1 MSNEKQIT
9 VEMTP
14 DEKIKDLQLKLEIV
28 EKDRDRINLEL
39 ANAYRQIMKLEE
51 ISDRYLKIIEN
62 ITKQ

>member
-28 EKDRDRINLEL
+28 ERDRDRINLEL
-39 ANAYRQIMKLEE
+39 AKANRQIIKLEE
-51 ISDRYLKIIEN
+51 TSDRYLKIIEN